1 MKVAKEFYANFI
13 SACDLSNILTAKLK
27 FMDWLKT
34 QVNVNDVEKSALSNW
49 HDGMFDVML
58 NFNNVLLNA
67 EGNRSSS
74 SKKIL
79 ISFCSELT

>member
-1 MKVAKEFYANFI
+1 
-13 SACDLSNILTAKLK
+13 
-27 FMDWLKT
+27 
-34 QVNVNDVEKSALSNW
+34 
-49 HDGMFDVML
+49 MFDVML

-79 ISFCSELT
+79 ISFCSELTYFSGTTTLTLYELLVNGAPTSVGDE